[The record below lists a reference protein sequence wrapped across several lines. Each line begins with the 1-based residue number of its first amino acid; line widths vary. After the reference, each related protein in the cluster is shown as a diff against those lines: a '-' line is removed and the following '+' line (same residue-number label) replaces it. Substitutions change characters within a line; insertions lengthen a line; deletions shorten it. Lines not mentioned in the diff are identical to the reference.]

1 LAFGW
6 VVNNKEDEMRFP
18 AFSMVFGAS
27 LLFTTVL
34 SAKETTRKIVVFKN
48 GVSEIAKEAVLNNLN
63 AKVVKIK
70 DIPFINAVVVNM
82 TQDAEIS
89 FTADTAVDFIE
100 TDVYENWLEAVS
112 ENNLYNFVVIDGETV
127 TTQEPQVLP
136 WGVNRI
142 DAEKAWRKTAGKQIR
157 IAVVD
162 TGCGPH
168 PDLRIWGGASMVDY
182 TESYSDDHY
191 HGTHVAGIIAA
202 IDNEFGVVGVAPRVR
217 LYAVKV
223 LNGFGSGFV
232 SDVIEGLQWCVRNK
246 MNAINMSIGTYMNY
260 QTMKLTVEAVNRAGI
275 VQVAAAGNSGG
286 EQVIYPAAYP
296 PCLAISATNKDNE
309 IAYFSSTGPEVDFS
323 APGQYVFS
331 TIRRN
336 RIPGY
341 GILSGTSMATPH
353 VTGTAALIITM
364 PDPNGDGVWSPAEV
378 RERLKKTA
386 TDLGD
391 EGKDNLFGYGLIDA
405 QRAVR

>member
-1 LAFGW
+1 
-6 VVNNKEDEMRFP
+6 MRFP
-18 AFSMVFGAS
+18 VFSMIFGAS
-27 LLFTTVL
+27 LLLTTVL
-34 SAKETTRKIVVFKN
+34 SAEEATRKIVVFKN
-48 GVSEIAKEAVLNNLN
+48 GVSEATKITALENFG

-82 TQDAEIS
+82 AQDSEMSLSAN
-89 FTADTAVDFIE
+89 TAVEFVE
-100 TDVYENWLEAVS
+100 TDYYENWLEAV
-112 ENNLYNFVVIDGETV
+112 GEDDLREFQ
-127 TTQEPQVLP
+127 TTIQEPQVLP

-142 DAEKAWRKTAGKQIR
+142 DAEKAWRKTAGRQIR

-168 PDLRIWGGASMVDY
+168 PDLRIWGGASVVSY

>member
-1 LAFGW
+1 
-6 VVNNKEDEMRFP
+6 MI
-18 AFSMVFGAS
+18 FGAS
-27 LLFTTVL
+27 LLLTTVL
-34 SAKETTRKIVVFKN
+34 SAEEATRKIVVFKN
-48 GVSEIAKEAVLNNLN
+48 GVSEATKITALENFG

-82 TQDAEIS
+82 AQDSEMSLSAN
-89 FTADTAVDFIE
+89 TAVEFVE
-100 TDVYENWLEAVS
+100 TDYYENWLEAV
-112 ENNLYNFVVIDGETV
+112 GEDDLREFQ
-127 TTQEPQVLP
+127 TTIQEPQVLP

-142 DAEKAWRKTAGKQIR
+142 DAEKAWRKTAGRQIR

-168 PDLRIWGGASMVDY
+168 PDLRIWGGASVVSY

>member
-1 LAFGW
+1 
-6 VVNNKEDEMRFP
+6 MRFP
-18 AFSMVFGAS
+18 VFSMIFGAS
-27 LLFTTVL
+27 LLLTTVL
-34 SAKETTRKIVVFKN
+34 SAEEATRKIVVFKN
-48 GVSEIAKEAVLNNLN
+48 GVSEATKITALENFG

-82 TQDAEIS
+82 AQDSEMSLSAN
-89 FTADTAVDFIE
+89 TAVEFVE
-100 TDVYENWLEAVS
+100 TDYYENWLEAV
-112 ENNLYNFVVIDGETV
+112 GEDDLREFQ
-127 TTQEPQVLP
+127 TTIQEPQVLP

-142 DAEKAWRKTAGKQIR
+142 DAEKAWRKTAGRQIR

-168 PDLRIWGGASMVDY
+168 PDLRIWGGASVVSY

-353 VTGTAALIITM
+353 VTG
-364 PDPNGDGVWSPAEV
+364 
-378 RERLKKTA
+378 
-386 TDLGD
+386 
-391 EGKDNLFGYGLIDA
+391 
-405 QRAVR
+405 

>member
-1 LAFGW
+1 
-6 VVNNKEDEMRFP
+6 MRFP
-18 AFSMVFGAS
+18 VFSMIFGAS
-27 LLFTTVL
+27 LLLTTVL
-34 SAKETTRKIVVFKN
+34 SAEEATRKIVVFKN
-48 GVSEIAKEAVLNNLN
+48 GVSEATKITALENFG

-82 TQDAEIS
+82 AQDSEMSLSAN
-89 FTADTAVDFIE
+89 TAVEFVE
-100 TDVYENWLEAVS
+100 TDYYENWLEAV
-112 ENNLYNFVVIDGETV
+112 GEDDLREFQ
-127 TTQEPQVLP
+127 TTIQEPQVLP

-142 DAEKAWRKTAGKQIR
+142 DAEKAWRKTAGRQIR

-168 PDLRIWGGASMVDY
+168 PDLRIWGGASVVSY

-202 IDNEFGVVGVAPRVR
+202 IDNKFGVVGVAPRVR

-223 LNGFGSGFV
+223 LNWGGSGYL

-246 MNAINMSIGTYMNY
+246 MNAINMSIGTYMNFP
-260 QTMKLTVEAVNRAGI
+260 TMKLAVEAVNKAGI

-286 EQVIYPAAYP
+286 GQVIYPAAYP

-323 APGQYVFS
+323 APGQEVYS
-331 TIRRN
+331 TIRRG

-341 GILSGTSMATPH
+341 GTLSGTSMATPH
-353 VTGTAALIITM
+353 VTGTVALIMTM

-391 EGKDNLFGYGLIDA
+391 KGKDNLFGYGLVNA
-405 QRAVR
+405 HRAVK

>member
-1 LAFGW
+1 
-6 VVNNKEDEMRFP
+6 MRFP
-18 AFSMVFGAS
+18 VFSMIFGAS
-27 LLFTTVL
+27 LLLTTVL
-34 SAKETTRKIVVFKN
+34 SAEEATRKIVVFKN
-48 GVSEIAKEAVLNNLN
+48 GVSEATKITALENFG

-82 TQDAEIS
+82 AQDSEMSLSAN
-89 FTADTAVDFIE
+89 TAVEFVE
-100 TDVYENWLEAVS
+100 TDYYENWLEAV
-112 ENNLYNFVVIDGETV
+112 GEDDLREFQ
-127 TTQEPQVLP
+127 TTIQEPQVLP

-142 DAEKAWRKTAGKQIR
+142 DAEKAWRKTAGRQIR

-168 PDLRIWGGASMVDY
+168 PDLRIWGGASVVSY

-223 LNGFGSGFV
+223 LNWGGSGYL

-246 MNAINMSIGTYMNY
+246 MNAINMSIGTYMNFP
-260 QTMKLTVEAVNRAGI
+260 TMKLAVEAVNKAGI

-286 EQVIYPAAYP
+286 GQVIYPAAYP
-296 PCLAISATNKDNE
+296 PCLAVSATNKDNE

-391 EGKDNLFGYGLIDA
+391 KGKDNLFGYGLVNA
-405 QRAVR
+405 HRAVK

>member
-1 LAFGW
+1 
-6 VVNNKEDEMRFP
+6 MI
-18 AFSMVFGAS
+18 FGAS
-27 LLFTTVL
+27 LLLTTVL
-34 SAKETTRKIVVFKN
+34 SAEEATRKIVVFKN
-48 GVSEIAKEAVLNNLN
+48 GVSEATKITALENFG

-82 TQDAEIS
+82 AQDSEMSLSAN
-89 FTADTAVDFIE
+89 TAVEFVE
-100 TDVYENWLEAVS
+100 TDYYENWLEAV
-112 ENNLYNFVVIDGETV
+112 GEDDLREFQ
-127 TTQEPQVLP
+127 TTIQEPQVLP

-142 DAEKAWRKTAGKQIR
+142 DAEKAWRKTAGRQIR

-168 PDLRIWGGASMVDY
+168 PDLRIWGGASVVSY

-391 EGKDNLFGYGLIDA
+391 KGKDNLFGYGLVNA
-405 QRAVR
+405 HRAVK

>member
-1 LAFGW
+1 
-6 VVNNKEDEMRFP
+6 
-18 AFSMVFGAS
+18 
-27 LLFTTVL
+27 
-34 SAKETTRKIVVFKN
+34 
-48 GVSEIAKEAVLNNLN
+48 
-63 AKVVKIK
+63 
-70 DIPFINAVVVNM
+70 
-82 TQDAEIS
+82 
-89 FTADTAVDFIE
+89 
-100 TDVYENWLEAVS
+100 
-112 ENNLYNFVVIDGETV
+112 
-127 TTQEPQVLP
+127 
-136 WGVNRI
+136 
-142 DAEKAWRKTAGKQIR
+142 
-157 IAVVD
+157 
-162 TGCGPH
+162 
-168 PDLRIWGGASMVDY
+168 
-182 TESYSDDHY
+182 
-191 HGTHVAGIIAA
+191 
-202 IDNEFGVVGVAPRVR
+202 
-217 LYAVKV
+217 
-223 LNGFGSGFV
+223 
-232 SDVIEGLQWCVRNK
+232 
-246 MNAINMSIGTYMNY
+246 MNY